1 MTGAFRRNGSTST
14 SNSCSS
20 SSSVST
26 ATSAAI
32 GSTNFISSSCLDYEP
47 RVPSFKS
54 TVNVLFSVGFLWFS
68 PRNDVITAPCSLVL
82 AVGPIQ
88 FQIQIQIQIQQE
100 QQLQLHI
107 LMKIQIEIQIQIQIQ
122 MEIRGTC
129 LEHKDKV
136 KIVSKV
142 ASRN

>member
-54 TVNVLFSVGFLWFS
+54 TVNVLFSVGFLGF

-100 QQLQLHI
+100 QQLQLHM